1 MLGSGTT
8 GFLYNGVRRA
18 LGLEPPAKSLKILSD
33 DVFLVSYP
41 KSGNT
46 WTRFL
51 LGNLLFPDT
60 PVTFANIHVLVA
72 CPLSTPRKDFER
84 MPRPRTIKSHD
95 CFDPA
100 FPRVIYIVRDPRD
113 VVISHYHYHRK
124 IREIDDH
131 LPMEAFVERFLAG
144 ETCLA
149 PNGSW
154 GENVGTWLSTR
165 EGDPRFLML
174 RYEDLLA
181 DAEREVR
188 KIVQFL
194 NLKTT
199 SAQIT
204 QAVERSSAARMREL
218 EKAQGED
225 VDRLVGRKSRKD
237 LMFVR
242 AAVSDGW
249 RKDLPMP
256 MVEKIE
262 AAWGPLM
269 QHLGYEL
276 ATQRPHQALQRA
288 AWNRSRLGVGT
299 NAEHQPEHAV
309 LNRT

>member
-1 MLGSGTT
+1 MLRSGTT

-51 LGNLLFPDT
+51 LGNLLSPDT
-60 PVTFANIHVLVA
+60 PVTFANIHMLVPF
-72 CPLSTPRKDFER
+72 PLSTPRRVFER
-84 MPRPRTIKSHD
+84 MPRPRIIKSHE

-113 VVISHYHYHRK
+113 VVVSQYHHNRK
-124 IREIDDH
+124 AMEIDDD
-131 LPMEAFVERFLAG
+131 LPIESFVERFLAG
-144 ETCLA
+144 ESCLG
-149 PNGSW
+149 PSPGSW
-154 GENVGTWLSTR
+154 GQNVGTWLSTR

-181 DAEREVR
+181 DAERELR

-276 ATQRPHQALQRA
+276 ASTRSQSFTSSMRDADGLFPELLRKHSYA
-288 AWNRSRLGVGT
+288 APG
-299 NAEHQPEHAV
+299 
-309 LNRT
+309 